1 MPEIKVTIPEST
13 LLKMLLRGVLNLSFV
28 DQIQKEACR
37 AKIGKRKG
45 IKTLDGIVTYFERIS
60 DDEVVVLT
68 AYYVGR
74 ENESIGS
81 RAVALSGLLTNIIRN

>member
-1 MPEIKVTIPEST
+1 MHEVKVTIPELT
-13 LLKMLLRGVLNLSFV
+13 LLKMLLRGVLNLSFI
-28 DQIQKEACR
+28 DQIQKEAYR

-68 AYYVGR
+68 AYHIGR
-74 ENESIGS
+74 ENESIGN